1 MVLNKIRSSFRLFY
15 SIRGI
20 ANLIA
25 WFVYRSIESALRE
38 TSINTNRSIHRGE
51 MMQQDTTIRLI
62 KLSLKNYE
70 ETNDLEHLK
79 DIKRIIDAR
88 LRKHKKPATGT
99 C

>member
-1 MVLNKIRSSFRLFY
+1 
-15 SIRGI
+15 
-20 ANLIA
+20 
-25 WFVYRSIESALRE
+25 
-38 TSINTNRSIHRGE
+38 
-51 MMQQDTTIRLI
+51 MQQDTTIRLI